1 MMHKTNRFVTAIG
14 LLITPVSIKVTG
26 YALLQSQVIQ
36 PPAIHCHLHPSLCL
50 LHGGL
55 VNWKIYLVN
64 QMIFEV
70 NSVNGLEMFRCHLSN
85 LTISLPILI
94 LSTCV
99 YLFDY
104 EIKLWFFCQL
114 LNFFGH
120 GIIIDRDNDPTPPGG
135 FTNLINNQPQG
146 SQNHHLVGGAFLFC
160 TIQATTT
167 FWHFTITSC
176 ITSKCW

>member
-14 LLITPVSIKVTG
+14 LLITLVSIKVTG

-36 PPAIHCHLHPSLCL
+36 PSAIHCHLHPSLCL

-55 VNWKIYLVN
+55 VNWMIYLVN

-99 YLFDY
+99 YLFYY

-114 LNFFGH
+114 L
-120 GIIIDRDNDPTPPGG
+120 I
-135 FTNLINNQPQG
+135 
-146 SQNHHLVGGAFLFC
+146 FLDVL
-160 TIQATTT
+160 TRNAAILETRVQLSSYHRKWVQIVT
-167 FWHFTITSC
+167 
-176 ITSKCW
+176 